1 MGYKPNN
8 EYIIENDVDE
18 SNELAFEKQMK
29 RAADIN
35 NGLPDGYEI
44 KEVLVGEETV
54 GTEDERIREP
64 MTTTEVLEKI
74 DALQKEVDSLKEE
87 NIQLKAEISTL
98 RG

>member
-18 SNELAFEKQMK
+18 SNELAFEKQMR

-44 KEVLVGEETV
+44 EETDKCDIT
-54 GTEDERIREP
+54 GGILDMI
-64 MTTTEVLEKI
+64 KI
-74 DALQKEVDSLKEE
+74 A
-87 NIQLKAEISTL
+87 
-98 RG
+98 